1 MSVKWAKSIPSFQQL
16 GATDQQLLLESSWSQ
31 LFILS
36 LAQWAVHLDKEQLL
50 RDSFTPL
57 NQQDELCDEITELCE
72 MVTRISQLR
81 LDHTEYT
88 CLKALVLFKP
98 EVLNLKQHLQVEVLQ
113 DQTHLMLQEYCLAK
127 PVSANKVRFGRLL
140 LVLPSINKF
149 NKQTVEAL
157 FFRRT
162 LGNIGVDRLVADLAQ
177 VCKLLTFVP
186 RRG

>member
-1 MSVKWAKSIPSFQQL
+1 MK
-16 GATDQQLLLESSWSQ
+16 
-31 LFILS
+31 
-36 LAQWAVHLDKEQLL
+36 
-50 RDSFTPL
+50 
-57 NQQDELCDEITELCE
+57 ITISE

-149 NKQTVEAL
+149 NKQKCMPSIKSKNPTPDKYPSYMNVYKVSQ
-157 FFRRT
+157 
-162 LGNIGVDRLVADLAQ
+162 N
-177 VCKLLTFVP
+177 LLNPYFI
-186 RRG
+186 

>member
-1 MSVKWAKSIPSFQQL
+1 MSVRWAKSIPSFQQL

-57 NQQDELCDEITELCE
+57 NQQDELSDEITVLCE
-72 MVTRISQLR
+72 MVMRISQLR
-81 LDHTEYT
+81 LDHTKFT
-88 CLKALVLFKP
+88 CMKALVLFKP

-149 NKQTVEAL
+149 NKQTIEAL
-157 FFRRT
+157 FFHRT
-162 LGNIGVDRLVADLAQ
+162 LGNVGVDGILKNLVH
-177 VCKLLTFVP
+177 CTFF
-186 RRG
+186 